1 MAPLLGQN
9 CKSELNKWVQ
19 ILYPFFLKN
28 YLTTGP
34 GCAII
39 KSRKRKGEH
48 TMNYTA
54 NYYEVHDQDYTE
66 MQELMALLATSD
78 DEEGVGA

>member
-1 MAPLLGQN
+1 MTN
-9 CKSELNKWVQ
+9 CS
-19 ILYPFFLKN
+19 
-28 YLTTGP
+28 TR
-34 GCAII
+34 AII

-54 NYYEVHDQDYTE
+54 NYYEVHEQDYTE
-66 MQELMALLATSD
+66 MQELMALLTASD